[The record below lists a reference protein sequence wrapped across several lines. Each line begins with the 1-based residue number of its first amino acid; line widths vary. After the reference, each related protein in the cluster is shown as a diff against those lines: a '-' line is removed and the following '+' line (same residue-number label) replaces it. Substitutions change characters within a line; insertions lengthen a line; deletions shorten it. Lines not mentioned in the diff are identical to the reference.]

1 MFKKLLNSVFG
12 GLEEVKDQVSKQV
25 ASSVPVSAPRREP
38 EPAPEEQEV
47 EFDPVTLH
55 GTHYSIE
62 QFNDAVEKKVQ
73 AWVAQEA
80 AEGTTMSQ
88 QDIDNLY
95 FNFRRQVYCDWTGAD
110 SDQMLQWELANSLAH
125 RGTAT
130 SGFTQDDPENPLLQ
144 PIHGLSLKDYA
155 AITFKISQGVDMGAI
170 CQAMGIE
177 PAVWEEV
184 NVLWGK
190 RMQEDASFTVQ
201 TVFGQYFSEG
211 ASHPKLAALHAGG
224 SAGGSNANLDRLRND
239 RYFYEEL
246 TGARQAAY
254 EYGLDGAQWI
264 LENFGISL
272 ADFQAVAMEHGTRQN
287 QNWNSEE
294 MMRYM
299 DYQQEKQKEYAAKFA
314 AEQGGNI
321 ADDVTF

>member
-1 MFKKLLNSVFG
+1 MFKKLLNSVLG
-12 GLEEVKDQVSKQV
+12 GLEEVKDQVSRQV
-25 ASSVPVSAPRREP
+25 APPAPASAPRYEP
-38 EPAPEEQEV
+38 EPEPEAPEV
-47 EFDPVTLH
+47 EFDPETLH

-62 QFNDAVEKKVQ
+62 EFDAAVEYKVQ
-73 AWVAQEA
+73 AWIAQEA
-80 AEGTTMSQ
+80 AEGTTLGQ
-88 QDIDNLY
+88 KDVDNLY
-95 FNFRRQVYCDWTGAD
+95 FNFRRDVYRAWTGAD
-110 SDQMLQWELANSLAH
+110 NDQMIQWELANSMLH

-130 SGFTQDDPENPLLQ
+130 SGFTKDDPENPLLQ

-155 AITFKISQGVDMGAI
+155 AITLKISQGVDVGAI

-177 PAVWEEV
+177 PAIWEEC
-184 NVLWGK
+184 NVLWCK

-201 TVFGQYFSEG
+201 TLFGQYFSEG
-211 ASHPKLAALHAGG
+211 VSHPKLAALQAGG
-224 SAGGSNANLDRLRND
+224 ASAGNANLERLRSD

-246 TGARQAAY
+246 CGARQAAY

-264 LENFGISL
+264 LENFAISL
-272 ADFQAVAMEHGTRQN
+272 GDFQAVAMEHLTLQN

-294 MMRYM
+294 MTRYM

>member
-1 MFKKLLNSVFG
+1 MFKKLINSVFG
-12 GLEEVKDQVSKQV
+12 GLEEVREAASGQV
-25 ASSVPVSAPRREP
+25 APPTPASAARYEP
-38 EPAPEEQEV
+38 EPEPEAPAV
-47 EFDPVTLH
+47 EFDPETLH

-62 QFNDAVEKKVQ
+62 EFDAAVEYKVQ
-73 AWVAQEA
+73 AWIAQEA

-95 FNFRRQVYCDWTGAD
+95 FNFRREVYCAWTGAD
-110 SDQMLQWELANSLAH
+110 NDQMIRWEHANSMAH
-125 RGTAT
+125 RGFAT
-130 SGFTQDDPENPLLQ
+130 SGFTKDDSENPLLQ

-155 AITFKISQGVDMGAI
+155 AITLKISQGVDIGAI
-170 CQAMGIE
+170 CAVMGME
-177 PAVWEEV
+177 PAVWEEC
-184 NVLWGK
+184 NLLWCQ
-190 RMQEDASFTVQ
+190 RMQEDESFTVQ
-201 TVFGQYFSEG
+201 TLFGQYFAEG
-211 ASHPKLAALHAGG
+211 VSHPRLAALQTGG
-224 SAGGSNANLDRLRND
+224 SAEGNANLERLRSD

-246 TGARQAAY
+246 CGARQAAY

-264 LENFGISL
+264 LENYAISL
-272 ADFQAVAMEHGTRQN
+272 GDFQAVAMEYATKQN

-294 MMRYM
+294 MMRYV